1 MMTRRE
7 RMKQLII
14 ENPKIDNTELADKL
28 GITKGYVTKELAV
41 MKKDGIFSIS
51 RKDGRRYITVNEPL
65 KPIGNSEVKH
75 GRTHKQEVYFR
86 IIDALIVDF
95 EEAET
100 TTGRVE
106 IGQLLFRLLNK
117 V

>member
-51 RKDGRRYITVNEPL
+51 HKDGGRCITVNESF
-65 KPIGNSEVKH
+65 KPTTNSKRKQ
-75 GRTHKQEVYFR
+75 GRAHKQEVYFR
-86 IIDALIVDF
+86 IIDTLVIDF
-95 EEAET
+95 EDAET
-100 TTGRVE
+100 ATERLE